1 VFPHR
6 LVIPK
11 NLSAIVTLI
20 AVLAASSFGQAS
32 QCTGKRELKEDIE
45 RWSKVLEKNP
55 NDVAAMIRRGIA
67 YTSAGNIL
75 LARKDL
81 DRAIEL
87 APTSAKAFEARG
99 TLEVTLVRLEPAVSD
114 FSKAIQFDPNSGR
127 SFYQRGRAYEM
138 LNKLDLALNDLRMSI
153 ELLNDDGFAAYAVTG
168 AIYIERKERDMGS
181 LWLNQAIEILDQ
193 KIKMAD
199 AAKCNEYLYRVRGY
213 TALEARRFND
223 AFRDLN
229 EAVRQDPT
237 SFDAHGYRAS
247 VYLQVGAVPQ
257 ALADINRAIE
267 LMPIRADFYNFRA
280 RVREIL
286 NDKPGALIDR
296 AKFQEL
302 SGAK

>member
-1 VFPHR
+1 MVA
-6 LVIPK
+6 V
-11 NLSAIVTLI
+11 LSAL
-20 AVLAASSFGQAS
+20 SFGQTNP
-32 QCTGKRELKEDIE
+32 CKGKRDLKDDID
-45 RWSKVLEKNP
+45 RWTRILEKDP

-87 APTSAKAFEARG
+87 APTSAKAFDARG
-99 TLEVTLVRLEPAVSD
+99 DLEITLNRLEPAVSD
-114 FSKAIQFDPNSGR
+114 FSRAIQFNPNSGW
-127 SFYQRGRAYEM
+127 SYYQRGRAYEM
-138 LNKLDLALNDLRMSI
+138 LKQFEPAINDLRMSI
-153 ELLNDDGFAAYAVTG
+153 ELRNDETFAAYAVTG
-168 AIYIERKERDMGS
+168 AIYVNRKERDVGS
-181 LWLNQAIEILDQ
+181 LWLNQAIEILDY
-193 KIKMAD
+193 KIKKAD
-199 AAKCNEYLYRVRGY
+199 AARCNEYLYRVRGY
-213 TALEARRFND
+213 TALQARRFND

-280 RVREIL
+280 HVSEIL
-286 NDKPGALIDR
+286 NDKQGASIDR